1 MVVSC
6 HFYLMSHRHLKP
18 KGVLVAQSC
27 PVLCNPMD
35 YSLPAS
41 SVHEILQA
49 RILEC
54 SLPPPGYFIDPG
66 IKPGSP
72 ALLADS
78 LLSEPPGKP
87 TYVTYLEI
95 NVSNR
100 TWELGWMW
108 EVRKGVTRMIP
119 SEDNIEYLLNI
130 YIYWIYWIF

>member
-1 MVVSC
+1 MTC
-6 HFYLMSHRHLKP
+6 
-18 KGVLVAQSC
+18 VLVAQLNLA
-27 PVLCNPMD
+27 LCDPMD

-100 TWELGWMW
+100 T
-108 EVRKGVTRMIP
+108 
-119 SEDNIEYLLNI
+119 
-130 YIYWIYWIF
+130 

>member
-1 MVVSC
+1 MTCV
-6 HFYLMSHRHLKP
+6 F
-18 KGVLVAQSC
+18 VAQLNPTLC
-27 PVLCNPMD
+27 DPVD
-35 YSLPAS
+35 YSLPGS

-54 SLPPPGYFIDPG
+54 SVPPPGYFPDPG

-100 TWELGWMW
+100 T
-108 EVRKGVTRMIP
+108 
-119 SEDNIEYLLNI
+119 
-130 YIYWIYWIF
+130 